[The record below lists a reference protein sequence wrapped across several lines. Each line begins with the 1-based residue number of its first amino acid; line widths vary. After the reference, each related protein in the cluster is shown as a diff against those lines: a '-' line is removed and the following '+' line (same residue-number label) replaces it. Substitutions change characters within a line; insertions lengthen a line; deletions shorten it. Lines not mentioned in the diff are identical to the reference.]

1 MKKKLIP
8 SLLVLSFLAAAC
20 ATSGYNKGQFNFYD
34 PESEA
39 KLGNELAAQMLS
51 EYRKQGQVYED
62 PGANNYLNN
71 LGQRIVQSLPEKL
84 YPYHFY
90 LLKTPEVNAFAIPG
104 GHIFIF
110 TGLINYCENEAELA
124 GVMAHEAGHIVARHG
139 TEQLSAQLA
148 AQMAGAVLVAG
159 LSGQVDPQVSQLAVD
174 IVSTSV
180 FLAYSRKD
188 EREADDIGAR
198 TVFKAGFNPSGM
210 VNFFD
215 RLSKKQGKMSDIE
228 VFLSTHPDPG
238 DREQHVKNI
247 VMELGPTESL
257 AWNSEQFNQIKAQV
271 SKIAYPPETKKKAK
285 K

>member
-8 SLLVLSFLAAAC
+8 AMLVFMFLASAC
-20 ATSGYNKGQFNFYD
+20 ASSGVNKGQFNLYD
-34 PESEA
+34 PQSEA
-39 KLGNELAAQMLS
+39 KLGNELAAQMLT
-51 EYRKQGQVYED
+51 EYRKKGQVYED
-62 PGANNYLNN
+62 PGANNYLNS
-71 LGQRIVQSLPEKL
+71 LGQRIVQVLPEKL

-124 GVMAHEAGHIVARHG
+124 GVIAHESGHIVARHG
-139 TEQLSAQLA
+139 TEQLSAQMA
-148 AQMAGAVLVAG
+148 AAMAGAVLVQG
-159 LSGQVDPQVSQLAVD
+159 LSGQVDPQITQLAVD
-174 IVSTSV
+174 IVSTGV

-198 TVFKAGFNPSGM
+198 TVIKAGINPSGM

-247 VMELGPTESL
+247 IAETGAPANL
-257 AWNSEQFNQIKAQV
+257 AVNSDQFKQIKAQV
-271 SKIAYPPETKKKAK
+271 SKIAYPPEKKTIK